1 MPVEET
7 ARLKN
12 IIDHSDV
19 ILEYGSG
26 GSTIYAGQSNV
37 KCVITTENDQEFL
50 NKVISNYPNS
60 GPKLIPNYVYVG
72 ETGMWGYPIN
82 KDHADKWH
90 RYPIAPWEAAK
101 ENNLSPDTVIID
113 GRFRVACFL
122 YSLGHAERDTT
133 IFWDDYVN
141 RESYHVV
148 EEIIKPLAIYGRA
161 AVFEKKSETF
171 HKEMFDFY
179 CQDMR

>member
-12 IIDHSDV
+12 IIDNSSG

-26 GSTIYAGQSNV
+26 GSTIYAGQSIADFI
-37 KCVITTENDQEFL
+37 ITTENDQEFL
-50 NKVISNYPNS
+50 NDVIAHYPKG
-60 GPKLIPNYVYVG
+60 GPKLIANYVYVG
-72 ETGMWGYPIN
+72 ETGLWGYPLN
-82 KDHADKWH
+82 RDHIDKWH
-90 RYPIAPWEAAK
+90 RYPVVPWEAAE

-122 YSLGHAERDTT
+122 YSIGHAQRDTV

-148 EEIIKPLAIYGRA
+148 EEIVKPVATYGRA
-161 AVFEKKSETF
+161 AVFEKKSEKF